1 MSDSDKRPVD
11 ESSDADWVTEHV
23 KKAKI
28 EDDKEEVSGGRV
40 LRNSLLL
47 RVEGKKAKIIY
58 FQTNSQLLLRP
69 LLHSATLN
77 KNTRTL
83 GAGQIF
89 PLIFYFVLLN

>member
-40 LRNSLLL
+40 LITIRNSLIL

-69 LLHSATLN
+69 LLHSATL
-77 KNTRTL
+77 KN
-83 GAGQIF
+83 
-89 PLIFYFVLLN
+89 

>member
-47 RVEGKKAKIIY
+47 REGKKAKIIY

-69 LLHSATLN
+69 LLHSATL
-77 KNTRTL
+77 KN
-83 GAGQIF
+83 
-89 PLIFYFVLLN
+89 